1 MDVAKFLKSAGVKM
15 DTDQSPSAAAE
26 AFIAAAKYRGLQP
39 AEAAQL
45 VDHDHADL
53 SAINRWPM
61 RPVISIFSRAA
72 RGFLMNDLSPTAQAH
87 KHTNET
93 GGYLAMD
100 LENIEDPNGQDQI
113 VELAV
118 VNENGCVEA
127 HLFFKPEGACLPQ
140 QVRPGLPSHLL
151 QHCRTFSESKP
162 LIQELVRRRDLVFYN
177 AQRDLQLLGDSV
189 NTAASF
195 NCAMQRARLLVGNGL
210 QNTTVING

>member
-1 MDVAKFLKSAGVKM
+1 
-15 DTDQSPSAAAE
+15 
-26 AFIAAAKYRGLQP
+26 
-39 AEAAQL
+39 
-45 VDHDHADL
+45 
-53 SAINRWPM
+53 
-61 RPVISIFSRAA
+61 
-72 RGFLMNDLSPTAQAH
+72 MNDLSPTAQAFH

-195 NCAMQRARLLVGNGL
+195 NCAMQRAAPIGGKWSPKHHSYQWLKLSRALEIAGLPKPKGQFHRAIPDAQACMSLWLWLEERDRKVCGDHHPEFLARLF
-210 QNTTVING
+210 